1 MYPFN
6 FVHFLMHYFAHN
18 LLRPEGDSCL
28 NVELCRAALQARLES
43 LKSDSDPD
51 DAGVRELCDRLQ
63 AQIEQV
69 RTLFYSELFIYFCI
83 MHII

>member
-6 FVHFLMHYFAHN
+6 FVHFLMHYFAHIFS
-18 LLRPEGDSCL
+18 RPEGDSCL
-28 NVELCRAALQARLES
+28 NVEHCRAALQARLES
-43 LKSDSDPD
+43 LKSNGDPD

-69 RTLFYSELFIYFCI
+69 RTLFYLEFFISFA
-83 MHII
+83 